1 MRNKIDIYHII
12 NKERVH
18 LMYKGYSLKLE
29 KDYYKDY
36 FHVSDLEIELYEMQM
51 AILKR
56 NLQTKLNEKI
66 NLSNNV
72 DNDLDGNKLINDWFP
87 NYKADIFISHSHD
100 DVEMAKHLA
109 CWIERKFQLTTFID
123 STVWGNS
130 NDLLRN
136 IDDKYAK
143 EADGSYNYD
152 IRNFTTSHVH
162 MMLATALND
171 VIYSSECLIFL
182 NTPQS
187 LSVAE
192 IGKEQTSSPWIY
204 NELKTATTI
213 KKIIPERHKESKRDI
228 FNEVPKINYDV
239 SEELSKFDDL
249 DIIKLKG
256 WQSRHEILPEVHP
269 LDILYKI

>member
-1 MRNKIDIYHII
+1 
-12 NKERVH
+12 
-18 LMYKGYSLKLE
+18 MYKGYSLKLE
-29 KDYYKDY
+29 KDYYKEY
-36 FHVSDLEIELYEMQM
+36 FRVSDLDIEIYEEKM
-51 AILKR
+51 ATLKI

-66 NLSNNV
+66 NLS
-72 DNDLDGNKLINDWFP
+72 DNEDNILDGNKLINDWFP
-87 NYKADIFISHSHD
+87 NYKADIFISHSHN
-100 DVEMAKHLA
+100 DVEMAKYLA
-109 CWIERKFQLTTFID
+109 CWIENKFHLTAFID

-136 IDDKYAK
+136 IDDRYAK

-187 LSVAE
+187 LSVTE
-192 IGKEQTSSPWIY
+192 IGNEQTNSPWIY

-213 KKIIPERHKESKRDI
+213 KTVIPERHKESERDI
-228 FNEVPKINYDV
+228 FNEALKINYGV

-249 DIIKLKG
+249 DIIKLKE
-256 WQSRHEILPEVHP
+256 WQLRHERLPIVHP
-269 LDILYKI
+269 LDILYKL

>member
-1 MRNKIDIYHII
+1 
-12 NKERVH
+12 
-18 LMYKGYSLKLE
+18 MYKGYSLKLE

-51 AILKR
+51 DNLKR
-56 NLQTKLNEKI
+56 NLQTKLNEKT
-66 NLSNNV
+66 NLLNNAD
-72 DNDLDGNKLINDWFP
+72 DNLDGNKLINDWFP

-109 CWIERKFQLTTFID
+109 CWIENKFHLTAFID

-136 IDDKYAK
+136 IDDRYAK

-187 LSVAE
+187 LSVTE
-192 IGKEQTSSPWIY
+192 IGNEQTNSPWIY

-213 KKIIPERHKESKRDI
+213 QKIPPKRKYAKLDRLFDAYKNKPFEI
-228 FNEVPKINYDV
+228 QYTV

-249 DIIKLKG
+249 DIIKLKE
-256 WQSRHEILPEVHP
+256 WQLRHEKLPIVHP